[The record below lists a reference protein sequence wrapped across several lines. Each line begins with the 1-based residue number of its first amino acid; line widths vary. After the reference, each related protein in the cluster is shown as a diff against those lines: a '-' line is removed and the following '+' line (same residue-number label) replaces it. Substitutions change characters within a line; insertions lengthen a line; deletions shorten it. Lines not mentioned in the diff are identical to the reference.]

1 MILLIT
7 TASINPPQVS
17 PLLLRDGFRARAY
30 FAKLLLSSLATAMSS
45 SYQKTRLLAKRRNRH
60 RDVSKKR
67 VRAELDT
74 EEGDVEMYLVKFP
87 TKVTEYLRA
96 QGGAAGGNPKP
107 LVLGNFNIGPDG
119 GAYLK
124 LSNDVSND
132 LKGIDGIRMNK
143 KIRAQPERIFWV
155 NRDRSKVR
163 LKGYIK
169 HQYRGQYA
177 HHDFVKTSTVKQSE
191 VPEKASLA
199 YVKGNPE
206 LNATANRN
214 IAIPDEVLAST
225 TGKRGVVETQ
235 TAESMQ
241 SRMRNTERLSRE
253 DVKRKLLEFFEERME
268 KGKVGWKKKE
278 LSGLINVQEK
288 LFLEVLS
295 EIAHFDKSKQ
305 LWVLKEGNVH
315 T

>member
-1 MILLIT
+1 MTLYLLSPIIIIMANMIKIIIINRRHRRKHKSSHRSLSTLGRFPSASVFCQTFALLI
-7 TASINPPQVS
+7 
-17 PLLLRDGFRARAY
+17 GH
-30 FAKLLLSSLATAMSS
+30 
-45 SYQKTRLLAKRRNRH
+45 RNVVL
-60 RDVSKKR
+60 VSKDATTCEEKEQASRCLEKR

-169 HQYRGQYA
+169 HQYRGQYV
-177 HHDFVKTSTVKQSE
+177 HQDLSNEH
-191 VPEKASLA
+191 
-199 YVKGNPE
+199 G
-206 LNATANRN
+206 
-214 IAIPDEVLAST
+214 
-225 TGKRGVVETQ
+225 ET
-235 TAESMQ
+235 
-241 SRMRNTERLSRE
+241 
-253 DVKRKLLEFFEERME
+253 K
-268 KGKVGWKKKE
+268 
-278 LSGLINVQEK
+278 
-288 LFLEVLS
+288 
-295 EIAHFDKSKQ
+295 
-305 LWVLKEGNVH
+305 
-315 T
+315 